1 MDGSPEAA
9 VDNDDL
15 VIIVENEAE
24 SLPAEEERAKQLGGS
39 LGLMDTCPVCKLN
52 FHNREPKLLPCL
64 HSFCKKCLPPPS
76 RNLANAEQQ
85 RRDPQLQ
92 ADNSKPLNV
101 IRCPVCR
108 QECWEVEVLD
118 NFFVKDS
125 VEVPSSTVEKTSQG
139 LQTDVCMSCDDK
151 TEATGFCVEC
161 VEFLCVTCIEAHQR
175 VKFTRDHTIRQ
186 KEEMSPEAVGASTQK
201 PVFCD
206 IHKQEPLKLF
216 CETCDRL
223 TCRDCQL
230 LKHKDHNYQ
239 FLEDAYRNHRQHLE
253 NMTHQLQEKRK
264 AIEEVSNCINNG
276 LQQVDENRKSVTNEI
291 KKSIC
296 NLIMEINRK
305 GKILVNQ
312 LEALTKDHEVG
323 LKKQQE
329 DVSHLTRHLDHVI
342 NFTKWAT
349 ASHSGTA
356 LLYCKRLI
364 LCQIHYLMRANC
376 NASIVPQSLVRFQ
389 CRSGFWASNVDLG
402 ALAVERIP
410 GRQPSSMQQGFP
422 PGHPGPPGPVPRG
435 EGPPGPF
442 PPGSAAHQR
451 GSTLAQLQLQVEKLA
466 QHPNRAGQPPPN
478 HWSWYQQGLRL
489 PGPGPGPGGPQPQR
503 PHQGGSPSQGP
514 PNMVQIQQPG
524 RRYGPGP
531 QTHPNPRSPTS
542 MLQNTNFPP
551 QSLRDL
557 IHNSSFPPKPMDV
570 LQGTSRYSH
579 VLPPNTGPISTQ
591 ASIHQRNMM
600 EAAQLRRS
608 DPSGSSASMSHPR
621 ASYAPSLA
629 TAVSDRHAQG
639 RQNSPMSKPSSSE
652 SSAGSAS
659 WKRTEP
665 QTAAPPS
672 SAKRRRRSS
681 PGPIIVIKDEPEDD
695 DEVRFVQ
702 SSVRASASLPDSSTG
717 IQPQPLPQSLPQ
729 PLPQQQSPPDPTPT
743 VEPQPEPQLEPQPR
757 AETQVELEA
766 DPQPEPD
773 KALGAPEDDPNEDWC
788 AVCQNGGELL
798 CCDKCPKVF
807 HLNCHIP
814 TLRESPSGEWF
825 CSFCRD
831 VSSPEMEYDPDSQGQ
846 SPAMKEEP
854 GSEGFPPVDKRKCER
869 LLLRIYCNE
878 FSTDFQEPASPT
890 SVPEYKALI
899 ETPMDLSIVKSR
911 LESKENTRYC
921 NAEEFVKDVRLIFR
935 NCAKYYQADTE
946 VGGAG
951 LSLEEYFEEQ
961 LKLLFQDR
969 VFPGGREEG
978 MIPPVEDEMEE
989 GMEEDGMAPNEG
1001 DMPPVEDDLA
1011 PFEEGIPSM
1020 EKEGLGEGLAPLE
1033 GGTAEGGIPP
1043 LEERMEDGGTSPV
1056 KEGAHPGDV
1065 AEVAEPSTRVSSPP
1079 VTQPSSDIQ
1088 DNPPDIQDNPPDI
1101 QDNPPDIQD
1110 NPPDIQDNPPD
1121 IQDNPPDIQDNPPD
1135 IQDNPPDNPPDIQ
1148 DNPLDIPDNPLDT
1161 QDNFSVTVN
1170 NHPDTPDHPADIQD
1184 HASKILENTFTP
1196 GGRPEIKDSLPD
1208 VTDDSP
1214 KIKDKLPDITD
1225 DPPEIQDNL
1234 PDITDDP
1241 SKIKDTLDNPTDTQE
1256 PSLEF
1261 DLATENERKTECE
1274 TDKAE
1279 EE

>member
-1 MDGSPEAA
+1 MEESPEAA

-64 HSFCKKCLPPPS
+64 HSFCNKCLPPPS
-76 RNLANAEQQ
+76 RNLVNTEQ

-92 ADNSKPLNV
+92 ADTSKPLNV

-125 VEVPSSTVEKTSQG
+125 VEVPSSTVEKTSQVPPA
-139 LQTDVCMSCDDK
+139 QSC
-151 TEATGFCVEC
+151 EIHRLGFNS
-161 VEFLCVTCIEAHQR
+161 
-175 VKFTRDHTIRQ
+175 VKF
-186 KEEMSPEAVGASTQK
+186 
-201 PVFCD
+201 
-206 IHKQEPLKLF
+206 
-216 CETCDRL
+216 
-223 TCRDCQL
+223 
-230 LKHKDHNYQ
+230 YQ

-312 LEALTKDHEVG
+312 LETLTKDHEVG

-356 LLYCKRLI
+356 LLKMLTYIVQTAL
-364 LCQIHYLMRANC
+364 ANC
-376 NASIVPQSLVRFQ
+376 NASIVPQSSVRFQ

-402 ALAVERIP
+402 SLAVERIP

-422 PGHPGPPGPVPRG
+422 PGHPSQPGPGPRG
-435 EGPPGPF
+435 EGPPGALL
-442 PPGSAAHQR
+442 PGSSAHQR

-478 HWSWYQQGLRL
+478 HWSWYQQGLKL
-489 PGPGPGPGGPQPQR
+489 PGPGLGPGGPPPQR

-524 RRYGPGP
+524 RSYGPPGP

-542 MLQNTNFPP
+542 MLQNAGFPP

-557 IHNSSFPPKPMDV
+557 IHNSSFPPKPIDV
-570 LQGTSRYSH
+570 LLGTSRYSH
-579 VLPPNTGPISTQ
+579 APPPNTGPISTQ

-608 DPSGSSASMSHPR
+608 DPSGSSSLSMSNPR

-629 TAVSDRHAQG
+629 TAFPDRHAQG
-639 RQNSPMSKPSSSE
+639 RQNSPMSKSSS
-652 SSAGSAS
+652 SDANIGSAS

-665 QTAAPPS
+665 HAAAPPS

-695 DEVRFVQ
+695 DEVSFVT
-702 SSVRASASLPDSSTG
+702 SASLPDSSTG
-717 IQPQPLPQSLPQ
+717 IQPKPQQKSLPA
-729 PLPQQQSPPDPTPT
+729 PM
-743 VEPQPEPQLEPQPR
+743 
-757 AETQVELEA
+757 A
-766 DPQPEPD
+766 DPQPDQEKSP
-773 KALGAPEDDPNEDWC
+773 GVPEDDPNEDWC

-798 CCDKCPKVF
+798 CCDRCPKVF

-814 TLRESPSGEWF
+814 SLRESPSGEWF
-825 CSFCRD
+825 CSLCRD
-831 VSSPEMEYDPDSQGQ
+831 LTSPEMECNPDSQGE

-869 LLLRIYCNE
+869 LLLCIYCNE
-878 FSTDFQEPASPT
+878 FSTDFQEPAAPS
-890 SVPEYKALI
+890 SIPEYKELI

-911 LESKENTRYC
+911 LESKESPRYC
-921 NAEEFVKDVRLIFR
+921 SAEEFVKDVRLIFR
-935 NCAKYYQADTE
+935 NCADTE

-961 LKLLFQDR
+961 LKLLYQDR
-969 VFPGGREEG
+969 SFPGGREEG

-989 GMEEDGMAPNEG
+989 GMEDNGMAPNEG
-1001 DMPPVEDDLA
+1001 DMPPVEDDLI
-1011 PFEEGIPSM
+1011 PVEEGMPSM
-1020 EKEGLGEGLAPLE
+1020 EKGTEEAPVE
-1033 GGTAEGGIPP
+1033 GGMEEEGILP
-1043 LEERMEDGGTSPV
+1043 LEESMEEEGEETSPV
-1056 KEGAHPGDV
+1056 KGDSPPSDATEPV
-1065 AEVAEPSTRVSSPP
+1065 DPSTRGASSPDLP
-1079 VTQPSSDIQ
+1079 SKEAPQPLSDTP
-1088 DNPPDIQDNPPDI
+1088 DNPPCEEAPQPLSDT
-1101 QDNPPDIQD
+1101 
-1110 NPPDIQDNPPD
+1110 
-1121 IQDNPPDIQDNPPD
+1121 
-1135 IQDNPPDNPPDIQ
+1135 PDNPPD
-1148 DNPLDIPDNPLDT
+1148 T
-1161 QDNFSVTVN
+1161 S
-1170 NHPDTPDHPADIQD
+1170 PADSQD
-1184 HASKILENTFTP
+1184 T
-1196 GGRPEIKDSLPD
+1196 
-1208 VTDDSP
+1208 SP
-1214 KIKDKLPDITD
+1214 AAG
-1225 DPPEIQDNL
+1225 
-1234 PDITDDP
+1234 
-1241 SKIKDTLDNPTDTQE
+1241 
-1256 PSLEF
+1256 
-1261 DLATENERKTECE
+1261 LATENEGTTEE
-1274 TDKAE
+1274 VRDEAE

>member
-1 MDGSPEAA
+1 MDESPEAA

-76 RNLANAEQQ
+76 RNLVNTEQ

-125 VEVPSSTVEKTSQG
+125 VEVPSSTVEKTSQ
-139 LQTDVCMSCDDK
+139 VCMSCDDN

-312 LEALTKDHEVG
+312 LETLTKDHEVG

-376 NASIVPQSLVRFQ
+376 NASIVPQSSVRFQ

-402 ALAVERIP
+402 SLAVERIP

-422 PGHPGPPGPVPRG
+422 PGHPSQPGPGPRG
-435 EGPPGPF
+435 EGPPGAF
-442 PPGSAAHQR
+442 PPGSSAHQR

-478 HWSWYQQGLRL
+478 HWSWYQQGLKL
-489 PGPGPGPGGPQPQR
+489 PGPGGPPPQR

-524 RRYGPGP
+524 RSYGPPGP
-531 QTHPNPRSPTS
+531 QTHSNPRSPTS
-542 MLQNTNFPP
+542 MLQNAGFPP

-579 VLPPNTGPISTQ
+579 APPPNTGPISTQ

-600 EAAQLRRS
+600 DAAQLRRS
-608 DPSGSSASMSHPR
+608 DPSGSSSSLSMPNPR

-629 TAVSDRHAQG
+629 TAFPDRHAQG
-639 RQNSPMSKPSSSE
+639 RQNSPMSKSSSSE
-652 SSAGSAS
+652 ANIGSAS

-665 QTAAPPS
+665 HAAAPPS

-695 DEVRFVQ
+695 DEVSFVQ
-702 SSVRASASLPDSSTG
+702 SSVGASASLPDSSTG
-717 IQPQPLPQSLPQ
+717 IQPKPQSQ
-729 PLPQQQSPPDPTPT
+729 PQQQSLPAPMVD
-743 VEPQPEPQLEPQPR
+743 PQPEPQPDPQPEPQPDPQPEPQPDPQPDPQPEPQP
-757 AETQVELEA
+757 ETQVELEA
-766 DPQPEPD
+766 DPQPEPE
-773 KALGAPEDDPNEDWC
+773 KAPGVPEDDPNEDWC

-831 VSSPEMEYDPDSQGQ
+831 LTSPEMAYNPDSQRE

-854 GSEGFPPVDKRKCER
+854 GSEGFPSVDKRKCER
-869 LLLRIYCNE
+869 LLLCIYCNE
-878 FSTDFQEPASPT
+878 FSTDFQEPASP
-890 SVPEYKALI
+890 SSIPEYKELI

-911 LESKENTRYC
+911 LESKESPRYC
-921 NAEEFVKDVRLIFR
+921 SAEEFVKDVRLIFR

-961 LKLLFQDR
+961 LKLLYQDR
-969 VFPGGREEG
+969 NFPGGREEG

-989 GMEEDGMAPNEG
+989 GMEDEGMAPNEG
-1001 DMPPVEDDLA
+1001 DMPPVEDDLT
-1011 PFEEGIPSM
+1011 PVEEGMPSM
-1020 EKEGLGEGLAPLE
+1020 EKEGTEEGME
-1033 GGTAEGGIPP
+1033 EEGIPP
-1043 LEERMEDGGTSPV
+1043 LEESMEEEGEETSPMKGETPPCDATGPV
-1056 KEGAHPGDV
+1056 D
-1065 AEVAEPSTRVSSPP
+1065 PSTRGASSP
-1079 VTQPSSDIQ
+1079 
-1088 DNPPDIQDNPPDI
+1088 NPPSEEAPQRPSDT
-1101 QDNPPDIQD
+1101 
-1110 NPPDIQDNPPD
+1110 
-1121 IQDNPPDIQDNPPD
+1121 
-1135 IQDNPPDNPPDIQ
+1135 PDNPPCEEAPQPPSDT
-1148 DNPLDIPDNPLDT
+1148 PDNPADSHDT
-1161 QDNFSVTVN
+1161 S
-1170 NHPDTPDHPADIQD
+1170 PADSQD
-1184 HASKILENTFTP
+1184 T
-1196 GGRPEIKDSLPD
+1196 
-1208 VTDDSP
+1208 SP
-1214 KIKDKLPDITD
+1214 AAG
-1225 DPPEIQDNL
+1225 
-1234 PDITDDP
+1234 
-1241 SKIKDTLDNPTDTQE
+1241 
-1256 PSLEF
+1256 
-1261 DLATENERKTECE
+1261 LATENEGTTEE
-1274 TDKAE
+1274 VRDKAE